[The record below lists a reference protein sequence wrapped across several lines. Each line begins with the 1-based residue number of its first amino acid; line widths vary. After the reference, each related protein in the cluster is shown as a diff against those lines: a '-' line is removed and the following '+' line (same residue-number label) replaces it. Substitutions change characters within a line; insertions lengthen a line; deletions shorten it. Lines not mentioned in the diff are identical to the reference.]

1 MVNGKACE
9 GLIDTG
15 ATRTILTDDVQPT
28 RSSDRILRAYNGG
41 EVKTLGMAD
50 VDNAVGDNTIL
61 CECFVVPAGK
71 RSVLFGKDV
80 ISQLELL
87 VNAHMADTARLV
99 ETAPVTI
106 TVDKSARPVAQPAR
120 RPQFSAKADT
130 EKELARLA
138 KADIIEPVK
147 EASPWVSP
155 VVPVR
160 KSNSTLRLCVDY
172 RQLNKSIIR
181 ERQSLPTV
189 DEITS
194 ELAGA
199 QVFSVL
205 DAESGF
211 HQLLLEE
218 ESRSFTTFSAHCGSY
233 RFKRLPFGI
242 SCAPKSFSKWCQIF

>member
-1 MVNGKACE
+1 M
-9 GLIDTG
+9 
-15 ATRTILTDDVQPT
+15 
-28 RSSDRILRAYNGG
+28 
-41 EVKTLGMAD
+41 
-50 VDNAVGDNTIL
+50 
-61 CECFVVPAGK
+61 
-71 RSVLFGKDV
+71 
-80 ISQLELL
+80 
-87 VNAHMADTARLV
+87 NAHMADTACLV
-99 ETAPVTI
+99 ETAPVSI

-120 RPQFSAKADT
+120 RPPFSVKADI

-147 EASPWVSP
+147 EASPWVSL

-160 KSNSTLRLCVDY
+160 KSNGTLRLPVCVDY

-181 ERQSLPTV
+181 ERHSLPTV

-205 DAESGF
+205 DAKSGF
-211 HQLLLEE
+211 HKLLLEE
-218 ESRSFTTFSAHCGSY
+218 ESRSFKAFASHCGSY

-242 SCAPKSFSKWCQIF
+242 